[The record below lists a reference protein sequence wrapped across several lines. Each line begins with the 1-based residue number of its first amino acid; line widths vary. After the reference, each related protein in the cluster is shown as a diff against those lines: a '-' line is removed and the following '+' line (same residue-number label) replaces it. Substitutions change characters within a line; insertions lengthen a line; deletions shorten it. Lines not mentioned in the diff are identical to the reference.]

1 MAFATVAGY
10 IYRRLRA
17 TGMTIEAVCALLAQ
31 IQKESGFICN
41 NVENGK
47 GWTDECYTIA
57 VDTGSYK
64 DFTTDE
70 IGYGLYQLTYS
81 PRKRAFLN
89 YIRNRGCS
97 IADLEAQVDYLIYEM
112 QEAFPSIWRM
122 MLSSHDLFSCT
133 KELLYKWENPQEKEE
148 NLKERYTYAQKWLD
162 MAKALEASGELNKP
176 AAKPDNDISNNTSS
190 AYMGAS
196 TAVSKVLTLA
206 KSELGYHEKANNSLL
221 DEKASNPG
229 SGNFTKYGR
238 DLDAVPTFYN
248 SKKNGYA
255 WCDQFVDWLFFKCF
269 GAENAMQMLCQPQ
282 NSAGAGC
289 ENSKNYY
296 QSKGQYDKT
305 PHIGDQIFFYDDSGR
320 INHTGIVESIS
331 GGYVNTIEG
340 NSTDRVQRQSYPIDS
355 GYIAGYGHPRWE
367 VVGHTTPVSDE
378 ASQDT
383 ASDIAPVREKYLLY
397 EGMVG
402 KRVELLQT
410 ILTRL
415 GYDVGPDGIDGEF
428 GIDTKYAV
436 MSFQNENGLEVSGG
450 VDDATTDALNRAYSA
465 LTATIADGLKFKKGD
480 VVAFVGS
487 KQYLNSTTTHNRAA
501 KPGTAKITRVKAG
514 DPHPYHLV
522 KVIGGGSNI
531 YGWANEEDVSVK
543 I

>member
-17 TGMTIEAVCALLAQ
+17 TGMTIEAVCAILAQ

-41 NVENGK
+41 KVENGK
-47 GWTDECYTIA
+47 GWSDEGYTIA
-57 VDTGSYK
+57 VDMGSYK
-64 DFTTDE
+64 DFDTDE
-70 IGYGLYQLTYS
+70 IGYGLYQLTYK
-81 PRKRAFLN
+81 PRKKAYWD

-112 QEAFPSIWRM
+112 QQAFPSIWRM
-122 MLSSHDLFSCT
+122 MMSSHDLFACT

-148 NLKERYTYAQKWLD
+148 NLKERYIYAQKWLD
-162 MAKALEASGELNKP
+162 MAKALEASGTLNQSE
-176 AAKPDNDISNNTSS
+176 AVDVPDDISNTVATVKAGS
-190 AYMGAS
+190 AVG
-196 TAVSKVLTLA
+196 KVLALA

-221 DEKASNPG
+221 DEKAANPG

-248 SKKNGYA
+248 GKKNGYS

-269 GAENAMQMLCQPQ
+269 GADMAMKMLCQPQ

-289 ENSKNYY
+289 EYSKNYY
-296 QSKGQYDKT
+296 QNQGRYDRN
-305 PHIGDQIFFYDDSGR
+305 PHMGDQIFFYDDSGR
-320 INHTGIVESIS
+320 IGHTGIVESVEN
-331 GGYVNTIEG
+331 GRVNTIEG
-340 NSTDRVQRQSYPIDS
+340 NSTDRVQRMNYPIDS
-355 GYIAGYGHPRWE
+355 GYIAGYGHPKWE
-367 VVGHTTPVSDE
+367 LVGDAVPDTSTTHTNTSTT
-378 ASQDT
+378 S
-383 ASDIAPVREKYLLY
+383 EKYLLY

-402 KRVELLQT
+402 QKVELLQT

-415 GYDVGPDGIDGEF
+415 GYDIGPDGIDGEY
-428 GIDTKYAV
+428 GEDTKYAV
-436 MSFQNENGLEVSGG
+436 MTFQNDHGLEVSGG
-450 VDDATTDALNRAYSA
+450 VDEKTTQALNKAYSA
-465 LTATIADGLKFKKGD
+465 LAEVAASNLKFKKGD
-480 VVAFVGS
+480 VVAFIGS
-487 KQYLNSTTTHNRAA
+487 KQYPNSTTTHNRSA
-501 KPGTAKITRVKAG
+501 KPGTAKVTRVKPG

-531 YGWANEEDVSVK
+531 YGWANEDDVSVK